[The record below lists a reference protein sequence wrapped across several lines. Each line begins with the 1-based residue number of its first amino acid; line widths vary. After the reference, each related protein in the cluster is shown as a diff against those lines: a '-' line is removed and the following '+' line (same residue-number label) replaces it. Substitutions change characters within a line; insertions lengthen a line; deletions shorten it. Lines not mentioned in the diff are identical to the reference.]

1 MSANAGSGSAPIYPE
16 ATLPMLLQDRAAE
29 SGSEVAFR
37 VKDRGIWRP
46 TTWANYRDNVE
57 HLALALLELGC
68 ERGEHIAVLGD
79 NWPQHL
85 IADLAVQSIGG
96 SCIILFPE
104 SSTDEVAFI
113 LKHADCTVAVVR
125 DQEQADKVFES
136 RSQLPNLRT
145 IIYCDAR
152 GMHRYSASDVLD
164 FDEVLGRGAA
174 KAAAAPKEYLEHVA
188 LGFPDDVAMIM
199 YTSGTTGEP
208 KGAMMSHRNVIS
220 ASAGFAAAEPL
231 RKNAERLVFLPLAW
245 AGERYFSTAGHMME
259 GYRLNFA
266 ESPETLREDIREIGP
281 DQLVGAPRM
290 WEDYL
295 SNFELRMSE
304 ATWLKRQVYRWG
316 IRIGGRDVEA
326 QLAGQQSSIATRIQ
340 LVLANLL
347 VFRPVRDQMGLL
359 NATHVYSGGG
369 ALGQDVAK
377 YFMSL
382 RVPIKQVYGQTEVGI
397 TTTHWDQVKPDT
409 MGRPIPG
416 VEISITDDHQI
427 ATRGPCVF
435 KGYLNNE
442 AATADVLKDGLMLSG
457 DEGFFDDDGHLVVI
471 DRSKN
476 VAQLRSGER
485 FSPTFIENKAKF
497 SPYVREAV
505 CFGDGRE
512 FPVLLVNIDGEVV
525 GKWAERRR
533 IAYTTY
539 TDLTQRPEVA
549 ELVRHEIARINES
562 VPVYL
567 RVSRLAI
574 LHKEF
579 DADDAEVTRTKKI
592 RRALIE
598 DRYGFIV
605 DALYGE
611 DSEVKFE
618 SSVTFRDGRETRM
631 NTVVQLVDVPTGV
644 QPSRENSDA

>member
-1 MSANAGSGSAPIYPE
+1 MSAAVGTERAPYPE
-16 ATLPMLLQDRAAE
+16 VTLPALLQERAAKH
-29 SGSEVAFR
+29 GSEVAYR

-46 TTWANYRDNVE
+46 TTWVSYRADVE
-57 HLALALLELGC
+57 HFALALLELGC
-68 ERGEHIAVLGD
+68 DRGARIAVLGD

-85 IADLAVQSIGG
+85 VADLAVQSIGG

-104 SSTDEVAFI
+104 ASSDEVAFI
-113 LKHADCTVAVVR
+113 LGHAECTVAVVR

-136 RSQLPNLRT
+136 RAKLSHLRT
-145 IIYCDAR
+145 IIYCDPR
-152 GMHRYSASDVLD
+152 GMHRYSADNVLD
-164 FDEVLGRGAA
+164 FEDVLSMGAA
-174 KAAAAPKEYLEHVA
+174 RAAAAGNEYLDHVSM
-188 LGFPDDVAMIM
+188 GSPDDVAMIM

-220 ASAGFAAAEPL
+220 ASAGFAAVEPL
-231 RKNAERLVFLPLAW
+231 RANAERLVFLPLAW

-259 GYRLNFA
+259 GFRLNFA

-304 ATWLKRQVYRWG
+304 ASWLKRQVYRWG
-316 IRIGGRDVEA
+316 IRVGGRDVEA
-326 QLAGQQSSIATRIQ
+326 QLAGKSSSVGTRMQ
-340 LVLANLL
+340 LALANVL

-416 VEISITDDHQI
+416 AEIVITEDHQI
-427 ATRGPCVF
+427 ATRGDCVF
-435 KGYLNNE
+435 KGYLNND
-442 AATADVLKDGLMLSG
+442 AATAAVLKDGLMLSG
-457 DEGFFDDDGHLVVI
+457 DEGFFDDSGHLVVI

-497 SPYVREAV
+497 SPHIREAV
-505 CFGDGRE
+505 CFGDGQD

-525 GKWAERRR
+525 GKWAERNR

-549 ELVRHEIARINES
+549 ELVRDEIARINDT
-562 VPVYL
+562 VPNYL
-567 RVSRLAI
+567 RISRLAI

-598 DRYGFIV
+598 ERYGFIV
-605 DALYGE
+605 EALYGE

-618 SSVTFRDGRETRM
+618 STVTFQDGRQTRM
-631 NTVVQLVDVPTGV
+631 QTVVTLVDVPVGA
-644 QPSRENSDA
+644 QSLRESSDA